1 MTYHSPTIPPES
13 LKDPDDRDGIFVMQN
28 AARHLRAENAR
39 LRCVD
44 LIDNPLLETL
54 DLSACATP
62 VHLTVRGCPKLT
74 TVLLP
79 VAPEGAVLHWEF
91 GAGDSPV
98 QVFGALASFD
108 SCQPDGHTCQIQT
121 DGAPYDRSLLIPSGA
136 PQPAPADDTALVVLL
151 GTSQEGLQ
159 SKPLISPTLRAIHL
173 HGVGTADEL
182 DLNGP
187 ALTQAQI
194 INLPALKH
202 LQAGPEMSALSVTRC
217 PELCTLTAS
226 GSVLRIHRS
235 GKDDMDLVGVWDHAH
250 FVAVN
255 ARLKSGLIGS
265 TQAHNCRYIFS
276 EAASLSNA
284 TAPLAA
290 LPTPEAIH
298 DPYWRTTLHRW
309 VNTTH
314 DPSAVLSALKILH
327 ALLETGGEAD
337 DIWAMRRHL
346 HQRHAKLAHLG
357 TGRSALWK
365 APRDL
370 AFETQQADFALWR
383 ACAAQGVEDP
393 AYQGALKALPWV
405 LPMAVLARAARS
417 ASSEEE
423 RQTLL
428 TCLSASMG
436 NMPTGSDIPAKR
448 QEPHDQT
455 LVGVARLIEGLLPLR
470 TVPTVADMFWNLPAF
485 LEKTLSAPARL
496 SPLVALN
503 QMGLS
508 SAGAQLLAQAR
519 GLLKDNPD
527 LAAKFH
533 AAALHPPR
541 TDLLAAIQKGHP
553 HHAN

>member
-1 MTYHSPTIPPES
+1 MDALTPTSTITAKPGT
-13 LKDPDDRDGIFVMQN
+13 DGVFVIRNGARTLQ
-28 AARHLRAENAR
+28 AADTD

-44 LIDNPLLETL
+44 LIDNPYLETL

-62 VHLTVRGCPKLT
+62 VHLTVRGCPKLA

-79 VAPEGAVLHWEF
+79 DAPEGAVLHWEF
-91 GAGDSPV
+91 READSPV
-98 QVFGALASFD
+98 KVFGALASFD
-108 SCQPDGHTCQIQT
+108 SCQPDGHTCQIQAN
-121 DGAPYDRSLLIPSGA
+121 GVPYDRSLLVPAGA
-136 PQPAPADDTALVVLL
+136 PQPTLADETALVILL
-151 GTSQEGLQ
+151 GTAEGGLQ
-159 SKPLISPTLRAIHL
+159 SAPLVTPKLRAVHL
-173 HGVGTADEL
+173 HSVGTADEL

-194 INLPALKH
+194 VNLPALKH
-202 LQAGPEMSALSVTRC
+202 LKAGPEMAALSVAGC
-217 PELCTLTAS
+217 PDLCTLTAS

-235 GKDDMDLVGVWDHAH
+235 GTDEMDLMGVWDHAH

-265 TQAHNCRYIFS
+265 TQAYNCRHIFS
-276 EAASLSNA
+276 DAASLSNA

-314 DPSAVLSALKILH
+314 APSAVLSALKILH
-327 ALLETGGEAD
+327 ALLDTGGAAD
-337 DIWAMRRHL
+337 ELWTMRRHL
-346 HQRHAKLAHLG
+346 HQRHAKLSHLG
-357 TGRSALWK
+357 TGRAALWK

-370 AFETQQADFALWR
+370 ALETQQADFALWR

-393 AYQGALKALPWV
+393 AYQAALANLPWV
-405 LPMAVLARAARS
+405 LPMAVLARAART
-417 ASSEEE
+417 ASSEQE

-428 TCLSASMG
+428 AHIAASMG
-436 NMPTGSDIPAKR
+436 KMPTGSDPEKR
-448 QEPHDQT
+448 QESHDQT

-470 TVPTVADMFWNLPAF
+470 TDPAVAVIFWDLPAF

-503 QMGLS
+503 QMGLT

-527 LAAKFH
+527 LAAKFY
-533 AAALHPPR
+533 AAALQPPR
-541 TDLLAAIQKGHP
+541 TDLLAAIQKGHA
-553 HHAN
+553 HHAD

>member
-1 MTYHSPTIPPES
+1 MDDLALVPSSTITAK
-13 LKDPDDRDGIFVMQN
+13 LGTDGVFVIRN
-28 AARHLRAENAR
+28 GARTLRAADTD

-44 LIDNPLLETL
+44 LIDNPHLETL
-54 DLSACATP
+54 DLSTCSTP

-74 TVLLP
+74 TLILP
-79 VAPEGAVLHWEF
+79 DAPEGAVLHWEF
-91 GAGDSPV
+91 GEADSPIR
-98 QVFGALASFD
+98 VFGALASFD

-121 DGAPYDRSLLIPSGA
+121 DGAAYDRSLLVPSGA
-136 PQPAPADDTALVVLL
+136 TLLAPVNDMALVVLL
-151 GTSQEGLQ
+151 GASTRVLQ
-159 SKPLISPTLRAIHL
+159 NTPVITPRLRAIHL
-173 HGVGTADEL
+173 HAVGTADEL

-194 INLPALKH
+194 VNLSALKH
-202 LQAGPEMSALSVTRC
+202 LKAGPEMSALSVTRC

-226 GSVLRIHRS
+226 GSVLRIHHS
-235 GKDDMDLVGVWDHAH
+235 GKDAMDLVGVWDHAH
-250 FVAVN
+250 FLAVN
-255 ARLKSGLIGS
+255 ARLKSSLIGS
-265 TQAHNCRYIFS
+265 TQAHNCRHIFS
-276 EAASLSNA
+276 DAASLSNA

-314 DPSAVLSALKILH
+314 APSAVLSALKILH
-327 ALLETGGEAD
+327 ALLDTGGAAD
-337 DIWAMRRHL
+337 ELWTMRRHL
-346 HQRHAKLAHLG
+346 HQRHAKLSHLV

-383 ACAAQGVEDP
+383 ACAAQGVEDA
-393 AYQGALKALPWV
+393 AYQAALKALPWV
-405 LPMAVLARAARS
+405 VPMAVLARAARR
-417 ASSEEE
+417 ASSEQD
-423 RQTLL
+423 RQALL
-428 TCLSASMG
+428 AYLSASMG
-436 NMPTGSDIPAKR
+436 SMAAGSDIPTNC
-448 QEPHDQT
+448 QEPDDQT

-470 TVPTVADMFWNLPAF
+470 TDPTVADIFWNLPVF

-496 SPLVALN
+496 SPLAALN

-533 AAALHPPR
+533 AAALQPPR
-541 TDLLAAIQKGHP
+541 MDLLAAIQRGNLQ
-553 HHAN
+553 HAD

>member
-1 MTYHSPTIPPES
+1 MTYHDTSIPPE
-13 LKDPDDRDGIFVMQN
+13 LLHAPDDRDGIFVMRN
-28 AARHLRAENAR
+28 AARHLRADGHH

-44 LIDNPLLETL
+44 LIDNPHLETL

-62 VHLTVRGCPKLT
+62 VHLTVRGCPKLA

-79 VAPEGAVLHWEF
+79 VAPEGAFLHWEF
-91 GAGDSPV
+91 GDMGSPV
-98 QVFGALASFD
+98 QICGSLASFD
-108 SCQPDGHTCQIQT
+108 SCQPDGHTCQIKT
-121 DGAPYDRSLLIPSGA
+121 DGPMYDHSLLVPPGA
-136 PQPAPADDTALVVLL
+136 APRTPIEDTALFILL
-151 GTSQEGLQ
+151 APPEGLHTLA
-159 SKPLISPTLRAIHL
+159 PIVTPNLRAVHL
-173 HGVGTADEL
+173 HGLTNTDDL

-194 INLPALKH
+194 VNLPSLKH
-202 LQAGPEMSALSVTRC
+202 LKAGPEMSALSMDRC

-235 GKDDMDLVGVWDHAH
+235 GGSEMDLVGVWDHAH

-265 TQAHNCRYIFS
+265 TQAHNCRHIFS
-276 EAASLSNA
+276 DTASLSNA

-290 LPTPEAIH
+290 LPSPDAIH

-309 VNTTH
+309 VTTTH
-314 DPSAVLSALKILH
+314 SPSAVLPALKILH
-327 ALLETGGEAD
+327 ALLETEGDAD
-337 DIWAMRRHL
+337 ELWTMRRHL
-346 HQRHAKLAHLG
+346 HQRHAKLSHLG
-357 TGRSALWK
+357 PGRSALWK

-383 ACAAQGVEDP
+383 ACVSQGVEDT
-393 AYQGALKALPWV
+393 AYQAALNTLPWV

-417 ASSEEE
+417 ASSE
-423 RQTLL
+423 QDQQALL
-428 TCLSASMG
+428 TCLSASIG

-448 QEPHDQT
+448 QEPHQHT

-470 TVPTVADMFWNLPAF
+470 THPTVASIFWDLPAF
-485 LEKTLSAPARL
+485 LEKIIPASSRL
-496 SPLVALN
+496 SPLAALN

-519 GLLKDNPD
+519 DLLKDNPD
-527 LAAKFH
+527 LAARFH
-533 AAALHPPR
+533 AAALQPPR

-553 HHAN
+553 QHAD